1 MPWGGFRVGWIIA
14 ATCVFLS
21 YAVWIRRSTLT
32 DPSEQSKLGERS
44 LTISLICQGS
54 GLFLMTPQSSRTVDP
69 VLHAVFRHWN
79 IDVFIAHWLY
89 VCAAAMIGVN
99 VASRLN
105 ITPDQLRHHFRLAF
119 GLPMTILVPITLALI
134 VQSPDA
140 DRHWPDL
147 FYSPV
152 DYWLDAY
159 WTLIAVFV
167 IAILAGTIW
176 ALTLIRVDTRHR
188 HATNIYIAAC
198 VAGIIVCM
206 VRIATAWFDIDGG
219 DDAPILLWLGECG
232 YTTAFSYAAI
242 RSWRQKQPVRL

>member
-1 MPWGGFRVGWIIA
+1 V
-14 ATCVFLS
+14 CFLVTRCGYGAQHS
-21 YAVWIRRSTLT
+21 PIRPNSPNSAN
-32 DPSEQSKLGERS
+32 DPSPSASSAKAL
-44 LTISLICQGS
+44 

-69 VLHAVFRHWN
+69 VLHSVFRHWN

-147 FYSPV
+147 FYSQV

-219 DDAPILLWLGECG
+219 DDPHPALARRMRLHHRLQLRRHTILAAK
-232 YTTAFSYAAI
+232 TTGAAI
-242 RSWRQKQPVRL
+242 ADQHQDWGQGGVF